1 MIAEK
6 DILVL
11 KCNAFLRPKEMNAL
25 YRSVYEQMEAG
36 VIVVVP
42 PYVEPILVTAGTEVK
57 ISEFVPSNEKGER
70 DG

>member
-1 MIAEK
+1 
-6 DILVL
+6 
-11 KCNAFLRPKEMNAL
+11 MNAL

-42 PYVEPILVTAGTEVK
+42 PYVEPILVPAGTEVK

>member
-42 PYVEPILVTAGTEVK
+42 P
-57 ISEFVPSNEKGER
+57 
-70 DG
+70 